1 MDRERK
7 RGREGDQ
14 LLLVPYPRVIDS
26 GANWV
31 PYGSALK
38 TTLYRYVLPACYTY
52 VHTYVVHDA
61 SPFHVA
67 AVPLAGNCR
76 GDRSPLAAVHRTA
89 ARRFKWVAQTA
100 PARVLCARARRN
112 WFKPHYTR
120 GHVRE
125 GRENNV
131 YDERLS
137 HRNRENRSA
146 SKFRFYFQLQF
157 SHVYGF

>member
-1 MDRERK
+1 M
-7 RGREGDQ
+7 
-14 LLLVPYPRVIDS
+14 LVPYPRVIDS